1 MNTAKFCSW
10 HDKKTIVDMATVL
23 AQGDAV
29 ISSTDTV
36 LGFLS
41 TVSQSG
47 FDNLNRIKKRSEK
60 PYLILIS
67 DKSQLAQY
75 IQTPLAPA
83 AQRLVDAY
91 WPGPLTIIFN
101 AKPELPDYV
110 KSSDGTIAIRLPDDP
125 RMQALVDKTGPLFS
139 TSANLSGQPI
149 PNSIDELDQSLVDQ
163 VNLVAY
169 DSTATPENSTTLPST
184 IVDCTQG
191 DEIKIVRQ
199 GAQRFPEL

>member
-1 MNTAKFCSW
+1 MNRAKFRSW
-10 HDKKTIVDMATVL
+10 HDKKTIIDMATTL
-23 AQGDAV
+23 RQGNV
-29 ISSTDTV
+29 IISSTDTV

-41 TVSQSG
+41 TVSQAGYTS
-47 FDNLNRIKKRSEK
+47 LNRIKKRTEK

-67 DKSQLAQY
+67 DKSQLDQY
-75 IQTPLAPA
+75 IQTPLASA
-83 AQRLVDAY
+83 VQRLIDMY

-101 AKPELPDYV
+101 AKPEIPDYV
-110 KSSDGTIAIRLPDDP
+110 KSSDGTVAIRLPDDP
-125 RMQALVDKTGPLFS
+125 RMRALVEKTGPLFS

-163 VNLVAY
+163 VAYVAY
-169 DSTATPENSTTLPST
+169 DSAGAPENSTALPST

-199 GAQRFPEL
+199 GALQITDA